1 MTNPTGPRSEI
12 HIPRNRT
19 TTGVSTES
27 TPVTTS
33 LPLST
38 TIAQTTAPLTF
49 GSLPPLTRVIATVT
63 DAGTH
68 YSTVTTTTRGG
79 TGDDYVHVTDY
90 DSSESEQE
98 RDTPPRR
105 RRDTDHTRHRRRRH
119 RQEANELR
127 GATNQAYKDRIRA
140 YEEEIARLKRDQA
153 ILPPPEPRD
162 ENPRQTVMNQIHLLP
177 AGDPDNP
184 VPPFT
189 QEIMGAR
196 ISQKLKLPTIKAYD
210 GTGDPAN
217 HVRTFMNALLLQPV
231 TEAIKCRD
239 FPQTLSGMAQHWYSR
254 LPPNSISCFADLSRA
269 FIGQFV
275 GSKTHAKSSAS
286 LMNLHQGKNESLR
299 EYMNRF
305 TKEALKVPDLD
316 QKVAMI
322 ALQQGTTDDN
332 FRRSL
337 AKRSPDNMNDLQ
349 ERAGKYIKAEES
361 LIKSQSNQG
370 PNTNFK
376 KRGNDAEYNAEN
388 KYAKKDDDEK
398 SPAKKKVG
406 PRFTEY
412 ARLNA
417 PRSQILM
424 DIEKDESVRWPKPIR
439 TDPEK
444 RNKDL
449 YCRFHKDTGHKTD
462 DCRQLK
468 DEIEFLIRRGKLS
481 KFTKD
486 GDKSYRDNDNRGR
499 DNDDKRTQPRGPVI
513 NVISGGPKS
522 AGTSSNSRKAYAREV
537 MSIVGEPPKRAKID
551 YALAFDNVDLEK
563 VKFPHDE
570 PLVITPVIGNSSV
583 KRVLI
588 DNGASVD
595 ILFYDAYE
603 KMGYSDTQLTP
614 SDMLY
619 MASTM
624 WKPRLK
630 A

>member
-1 MTNPTGPRSEI
+1 
-12 HIPRNRT
+12 
-19 TTGVSTES
+19 
-27 TPVTTS
+27 
-33 LPLST
+33 
-38 TIAQTTAPLTF
+38 
-49 GSLPPLTRVIATVT
+49 
-63 DAGTH
+63 
-68 YSTVTTTTRGG
+68 
-79 TGDDYVHVTDY
+79 
-90 DSSESEQE
+90 
-98 RDTPPRR
+98 
-105 RRDTDHTRHRRRRH
+105 
-119 RQEANELR
+119 
-127 GATNQAYKDRIRA
+127 
-140 YEEEIARLKRDQA
+140 
-153 ILPPPEPRD
+153 
-162 ENPRQTVMNQIHLLP
+162 
-177 AGDPDNP
+177 
-184 VPPFT
+184 
-189 QEIMGAR
+189 
-196 ISQKLKLPTIKAYD
+196 
-210 GTGDPAN
+210 
-217 HVRTFMNALLLQPV
+217 
-231 TEAIKCRD
+231 
-239 FPQTLSGMAQHWYSR
+239 MAQHWYSR
-254 LPPNSISCFADLSRA
+254 PPPNSISCFADLSRA

-275 GSKTHAKSSAS
+275 GSKTHVKSSAS

-332 FRRSL
+332 FRQSL
-337 AKRSPDNMNDLQ
+337 AKRAPDNMNDLQ

-361 LIKSQSNQG
+361 LRKSQSNQG
-370 PNTNFK
+370 LNTNFK
-376 KRGNDAEYNAEN
+376 KRGNDVEYNAEN

-424 DIEKDESVRWPKPIR
+424 EIEKDESVRWPKPIR
-439 TDPEK
+439 TDLEK

-486 GDKSYRDNDNRGR
+486 GDKNYRDNDSRGR

-513 NVISGGPKS
+513 NVISGGPTA

-537 MSIVGEPPKRAKID
+537 MNIVGEPPKRAKID
-551 YALAFDNVDLEK
+551 YTMAFDNIDLEK
-563 VKFPHDE
+563 VKFPHDD

-583 KRVLI
+583 KRVLV

-614 SDMLY
+614 SDMPIYGFNNVETKIEGMIQLPVTMGTEPRQATCMVNFLVVKASSTYNAILGRTGIYAFKAIPSTYHMKIKFPTWNGIGEELGDQKMARKERRGKPAEDLVPVPLY
-619 MASTM
+619 TEESEKVTYVGALLQEDLKQELVRFLRTNRDVFSWTAADMPGIDPLFMTHKLNVNPDR
-624 WKPRLK
+624 KPIKQKKRNFAPERQEAIK
-630 A
+630 

>member
-1 MTNPTGPRSEI
+1 
-12 HIPRNRT
+12 
-19 TTGVSTES
+19 
-27 TPVTTS
+27 
-33 LPLST
+33 
-38 TIAQTTAPLTF
+38 
-49 GSLPPLTRVIATVT
+49 
-63 DAGTH
+63 
-68 YSTVTTTTRGG
+68 
-79 TGDDYVHVTDY
+79 
-90 DSSESEQE
+90 
-98 RDTPPRR
+98 
-105 RRDTDHTRHRRRRH
+105 
-119 RQEANELR
+119 
-127 GATNQAYKDRIRA
+127 
-140 YEEEIARLKRDQA
+140 
-153 ILPPPEPRD
+153 
-162 ENPRQTVMNQIHLLP
+162 
-177 AGDPDNP
+177 
-184 VPPFT
+184 
-189 QEIMGAR
+189 
-196 ISQKLKLPTIKAYD
+196 
-210 GTGDPAN
+210 
-217 HVRTFMNALLLQPV
+217 
-231 TEAIKCRD
+231 
-239 FPQTLSGMAQHWYSR
+239 
-254 LPPNSISCFADLSRA
+254 
-269 FIGQFV
+269 
-275 GSKTHAKSSAS
+275 
-286 LMNLHQGKNESLR
+286 MNLHQGKNESLR

-337 AKRSPDNMNDLQ
+337 AKRAPDNMNDLQ

-361 LIKSQSNQG
+361 LRKSQSNQG

-388 KYAKKDDDEK
+388 KYAKKDNDEK

-424 DIEKDESVRWPKPIR
+424 EIEKDESVRWPKPIR

-449 YCRFHKDTGHKTD
+449 
-462 DCRQLK
+462 
-468 DEIEFLIRRGKLS
+468 GKLS

-486 GDKSYRDNDNRGR
+486 GDKSYRDNDSRGR

-513 NVISGGPKS
+513 NVISGGPTA

-551 YALAFDNVDLEK
+551 YAMAFDNVDLEK
-563 VKFPHDE
+563 VKFPHDD

-614 SDMLY
+614 SDMPIYGFNNVETKIEGMIQLPVTMGTEPRQATCMINFLVVKASSTYNAILGRTGIQAFKAIPSTYHMKIKFPTRNGIGEELGDQKMARSCYIGALRSGGTGGQVLPIEDLDVREEEERRGKPAEDLIPIPLY
-619 MASTM
+619 TEELEKVTYVGALLQEDLKQELVRFLRNNRDVFAWTAADMPGIDPLFMTHKLNVSPDR
-624 WKPRLK
+624 KPIK
-630 A
+630 